1 MRSVI
6 VLYARMNTRWRNIKE
21 QTKNKTNKKPTNPH
35 VRKHEKPANNVS
47 DVPFWHFHNQT
58 PLHNSKANKVLL
70 SENNSWSLGHQEVLK
85 AFPVT
90 FTETLYWRLA
100 LRYCS
105 SYCKSIQTKTIVKFH
120 YTNSISFNKNTLH
133 ENKSLWGK
141 KKRKRICLCHT
152 YLNDGNI
159 KKKKNKKTPQNS
171 KSNWKCQCPQ
181 RLKIVSIHCTSRSS
195 VTHSAITMLH
205 ILKENW

>member
-1 MRSVI
+1 MTQYQRT
-6 VLYARMNTRWRNIKE
+6 NEK
-21 QTKNKTNKKPTNPH
+21 QNKTNKKPTNPH

-70 SENNSWSLGHQEVLK
+70 PENNSWSLGHQEVLK

-133 ENKSLWGK
+133 ENKSLWGE

-159 KKKKNKKTPQNS
+159 KKKKKQENTTEFQIQLEMPMSSKAQDCVYSLYFKK
-171 KSNWKCQCPQ
+171 QCNTICDNNATCIKGK
-181 RLKIVSIHCTSRSS
+181 LI
-195 VTHSAITMLH
+195 A
-205 ILKENW
+205 

>member
-6 VLYARMNTRWRNIKE
+6 VLYAGMNMRWRNIKE

-159 KKKKNKKTPQNS
+159 KKTNKKTPQNS

-205 ILKENW
+205 VLKENW